1 MVFEVNRKSISQQLV
16 EHFVQQIESGEYMP
30 GDEFPSERAL
40 EQQLGISRKT
50 INKVVS
56 VLAGMG
62 YLFKEQG
69 RTTYVA
75 DFRNAPRTAS
85 GERNFG
91 IMFASPDNVYH
102 PALSAVFTAMCKTL
116 KTAEYGINLLFFGNV
131 SKENLRRQIQNNPIS
146 GCFLFTGGEDI
157 SPLIPV
163 MNGIPVVTLCSDNEG
178 EGKCFSA
185 VAPDVVSACGNAVEK
200 FFRAGRKKIAFIY
213 GKKGG
218 YIDERRIAEFKKIL
232 QNNGGTPE
240 ETLIQP
246 SDYEREKS
254 IRALE
259 DILPLSPDAIVAAD
273 DMVAFWIVEEL
284 KQRNIR
290 VPQEIAVIG
299 FNDMTMYSRRNF
311 PELTTFAIPAD
322 EIVRQA
328 VAEMSRRIA
337 SPDAPPE
344 QISVPMEYRRRD
356 SF

>member
-146 GCFLFTGGEDI
+146 GCFLFNGGEDI

-213 GKKGG
+213 GKKGDISTKDVSQNSKK
-218 YIDERRIAEFKKIL
+218 YYRTTAVRRKKL
-232 QNNGGTPE
+232 SFSP
-240 ETLIQP
+240 LIMKEKKASGRLRIYCPFHPMP
-246 SDYEREKS
+246 SWPQMIWSHSGSSKNSNSAISVSRRRS
-254 IRALE
+254 
-259 DILPLSPDAIVAAD
+259 PLSV
-273 DMVAFWIVEEL
+273 
-284 KQRNIR
+284 
-290 VPQEIAVIG
+290 
-299 FNDMTMYSRRNF
+299 S
-311 PELTTFAIPAD
+311 TT
-322 EIVRQA
+322 
-328 VAEMSRRIA
+328 
-337 SPDAPPE
+337 
-344 QISVPMEYRRRD
+344 
-356 SF
+356 